1 MVANGDARPGQ
12 PLADAIGIGF
22 QTVIEGLRTDVRED
36 IRDLRDELGK
46 TEGRVIARVE
56 LVDDAQK
63 DTRAF
68 IESFAKGHGADHEKE
83 AEDRRIAHGQFYD
96 FIRKAE
102 LDAAR
107 RDGAL
112 GVVRYGVE
120 LLSKHA
126 PRLVAILTA
135 LGLLGGFA
143 TGNISVGI
151 GR

>member
-1 MVANGDARPGQ
+1 MATGGEHPGQ

-46 TEGRVIARVE
+46 TEGRVIARVD
-56 LVDDAQK
+56 LVDVAQK
-63 DTRAF
+63 DTRAL
-68 IESFAKGHGADHEKE
+68 IESFAKGHGLDHEKE

-112 GVVRYGVE
+112 GVVRYGIE

-126 PRLVAILTA
+126 GRLVAILTA

-143 TGNISVGI
+143 TGNISIGVG
-151 GR
+151 R